1 MRVELTQ
8 AWLDA
13 QLRDNP
19 DFAEACA
26 SVGIVPSGEK
36 APKPSKYRNT
46 PTEFEGVIWAST
58 HEAERAFLLINQQA
72 NRDIFCLCYHVPFEV
87 QPEGAQKIVYVAD
100 FVYLEAIDGVL
111 RIIVEDA
118 KAWDKET
125 QKFRHTRQFTIK
137 RKLFEARYRIKIR
150 EV

>member
-1 MRVELTQ
+1 MGVELTQ

-26 SVGIVPSGEK
+26 SVGIVPSGEA
-36 APKPSKYRNT
+36 APKKRKYLNT
-46 PTEFEGVIWAST
+46 PTEYEGVIWASA

-72 NRDIFCLCYHVPFEV
+72 NKEIYALAYHVPFEV
-87 QPEGAQKIVYVAD
+87 QPEGAEKIIYVAD
-100 FVYLEAIDGVL
+100 FVYLEVIDGVL
-111 RIIVEDA
+111 QIVVEDA

-125 QKFRHTRQFTIK
+125 GKFRMTRDYRIK
-137 RKLFEARYRIKIR
+137 KKLFEAKYKIKLI